1 MSKKMGKDKI
11 IPVVKNNNYIM
22 IIDDIGTRGE
32 GIGKIDGYTLFVEG
46 ALPKE
51 EVEVKVLKTKKNYGF
66 AKLLNIIKPST
77 NRVEPICNI
86 SKQCGGCQLQHLS
99 YDEQLI
105 YKQKKVENVLQRI
118 GQVNNVKV
126 NKTIGMDNPYY
137 YRNKVQFPVR
147 QGKNGNVEIG
157 FYSERSHRIV
167 ETDTCYIQHPI
178 NEQIVK
184 LIREFILENNISPYN
199 EEKHR
204 GLIRHII
211 TRISSKNNDVNITI
225 VINGNKLPHQDN
237 LIKKLT
243 TIKEVK
249 GICININKEKTNV
262 ILGNN
267 ITTIW
272 GETNIVD
279 SIGNINYRISPK
291 SFYQVNPIQTKK
303 LYEKALEYA
312 DLSGEE
318 IVWDAYCG
326 IGTITLFLAKKAK
339 KVYGVEIVKEAI
351 EDAKQNAILNKI
363 NNVDFFV
370 GKAEEVIKDKYEQNN
385 IEADV
390 IVVDP
395 PRKGCDEELLKTII
409 EMNPKKAVYVS
420 CDPATLARDV
430 RVLMEAG
437 YELKEVQPVDM
448 FPQTVHVECVTVL
461 YRQDS

>member
-11 IPVVKNNNYIM
+11 IPVIKNNNYIM
-22 IIDDIGTRGE
+22 VIDDIGTRGE
-32 GIGKIDGYTLFVEG
+32 GIGKVDGYTLFVDG
-46 ALPKE
+46 ALPEE

-66 AKLLNIIKPST
+66 AKLLNILKPST
-77 NRVEPICNI
+77 NRVVPTCNI

-126 NKTIGMDNPYY
+126 NKTIGMKNPYY

-147 QGKNGNVEIG
+147 QGNNGNIEIG

-167 ETDTCYIQHPI
+167 ETDTCYIQQSI

-184 LIREFILENNISPYN
+184 LIREFMLENNISPYN

-243 TIKEVK
+243 TVKEVK

-262 ILGNN
+262 IIGNN
-267 ITTIW
+267 IKTIW
-272 GETNIVD
+272 GETYIVD
-279 SIGNINYRISPK
+279 SIGDIDYTISPK

-312 DLSGEE
+312 DLNGEE
-318 IVWDAYCG
+318 TVWDAYCG

-351 EDAKQNAILNKI
+351 EDAKENAILNQI

-370 GKAEEVIKDKYEQNN
+370 GKAEEVIKDKYEQDN
-385 IEADV
+385 IKADV

-395 PRKGCDEELLKTII
+395 PRKGCDEALLKTII
-409 EMNPKKAVYVS
+409 EMNPKKVVYVS

-430 RVLMEAG
+430 RLLMEAG
-437 YELKEVQPVDM
+437 YELGEVQPVDM

-461 YRQDS
+461 YRADC